1 MQDLSIRR
9 TLPASPRA
17 SARVVVGL
25 VVLSLLVVLLASATP
40 TRAAT
45 ITTID
50 GAESALVKALN
61 AERAKAGLV
70 ALRVDSRLQVIAG
83 QRSADM
89 ATNHYFSHTEPDGDT
104 WVDALAA
111 AGVRWYST
119 GEAIAWDS
127 YQSLDDTVHITDAG
141 WMGSPPHRALVLSTS
156 FNYIGVG
163 LAIDTKG
170 IHDWTAV
177 FIDGPDLSDPVV
189 TPAAPIL
196 GPQIGTSRSWSLLWT
211 AADVLLQSRT
221 SGLRDVEI
229 QRRVDGGPWA
239 SFGWWATVLSSIR
252 TGTVGHRYEYRW
264 RARDKA
270 GNVSDWSITLTV
282 LP

>member
-1 MQDLSIRR
+1 MRS
-9 TLPASPRA
+9 
-17 SARVVVGL
+17 G
-25 VVLSLLVVLLASATP
+25 P
-40 TRAAT
+40 TT
-45 ITTID
+45 
-50 GAESALVKALN
+50 
-61 AERAKAGLV
+61 GLV
-70 ALRVDSRLQVIAG
+70 ALRGDSRLRVIAG

-89 ATNHYFSHTEPDGDT
+89 ATNDYFSHTEPDGDT
-104 WVDALAA
+104 WRRRP
-111 AGVRWYST
+111 GGGR
-119 GEAIAWDS
+119 G
-127 YQSLDDTVHITDAG
+127 SLVLHRRGDRLGQLPRRSSDTVHITDAG
-141 WMGSPPHRALVLSTS
+141 WMGSAPHRALLLSTS

-177 FIDGPDLSDPVV
+177 FIEGPELSDPVV

-196 GPQIGTSRSWSLLWT
+196 GPQTGTSRSWSLLVDGGGCPAPGHGR
-211 AADVLLQSRT
+211 AASGMSRY
-221 SGLRDVEI
+221 

-239 SFGWWATVLSSIR
+239 SFGWSGTDRLVDPD
-252 TGTVGHRYEYRW
+252 GTVGHRYEYRW